1 MAENTEVG
9 NPLQPAGPASVL
21 PMPAGPGLETV
32 EAAHCTTMSTPA
44 RRILEVFD
52 AAEIGRAAGVPARDV
67 QALMASGVIESID
80 GRFSTMDQAMAAV
93 RRLRRGRVSGRPGL
107 FQGASTAKR
116 HGSIPLAASG
126 LFHALIVGLFVLT
139 TIGMAAPARV
149 ELETR
154 NLTRLVFLP
163 LPGPGGGGGGG
174 GLKQPAPAPRAQLK
188 GKDSLKS
195 PVTVRPAI
203 KAPEEKPAVRQTPP
217 PPPVAT
223 ERPVEPPPPEKKPDP
238 VPPVAAPVV
247 SVPADPVDKPGA
259 VTDQPPSESRGTGTG
274 GGTGS
279 GQGAGMGEGTGNGIG
294 PGSGG
299 GTGGGPYRPGAGI
312 TPPGLIRE
320 IKPDYTEEARRR
332 SIAGDVVLEIVV
344 RTDGSVGEVRLL
356 QGLGAG
362 LDQRAIDAVKQW
374 RFSPA
379 RRYGTPVDVIVEV
392 AVEFKMR

>member
-1 MAENTEVG
+1 M
-9 NPLQPAGPASVL
+9 L
-21 PMPAGPGLETV
+21 
-32 EAAHCTTMSTPA
+32 TPA
-44 RRILEVFD
+44 RTLFDVFS
-52 AAEIGRAAGVPARDV
+52 AAEIGRAAGVPAREV
-67 QALMASGVIESID
+67 RALLACGGIESID
-80 GRFSTMDQAMAAV
+80 GRFATADQAVAAV
-93 RRLRRGRVSGRPGL
+93 RRLHRGSGISGRPGL
-107 FQGASTAKR
+107 FQTAASAKR
-116 HGSIPLAASG
+116 NGGVPLAASG
-126 LFHALIVGLFVLT
+126 LVHALLVGLVVFT

-154 NLTRLVFLP
+154 NLTRLVFVP
-163 LPGPGGGGGGG
+163 LAGPGGGGGGG

-195 PVTVRPAI
+195 PVMVRRAI

-223 ERPVEPPPPEKKPDP
+223 ERPVEPPPPERKPDP
-238 VPPVAAPVV
+238 APPVVAPVI
-247 SVPADPVDKPGA
+247 SVPADPVDKPGV
-259 VTDQPPSESRGTGTG
+259 VTEQPPSDSRGSGSG

-279 GQGAGMGEGTGNGIG
+279 GQGTGMGEGTGAGIG

-320 IKPDYTEEARRR
+320 VKPDYTEEARRR
-332 SIAGDVVLEIVV
+332 NLAGDVVLEIVV
-344 RTDGSVGEVRLL
+344 RRDGSVGEVRLL

-362 LDQRAIDAVKQW
+362 LDQRAVDAVKQW

-379 RRYGTPVDVIVEV
+379 RRYGSPVDVIVEV

>member
-1 MAENTEVG
+1 
-9 NPLQPAGPASVL
+9 
-21 PMPAGPGLETV
+21 MPRVCLLAKCGGSWL
-32 EAAHCTTMSTPA
+32 
-44 RRILEVFD
+44 RGRFD
-52 AAEIGRAAGVPARDV
+52 
-67 QALMASGVIESID
+67 SID
-80 GRFSTMDQAMAAV
+80 GRFATTGQAVAAV
-93 RRLRRGRVSGRPGL
+93 RLLRQGLGAASRPGL
-107 FQGASTAKR
+107 FQQTASPAKPN
-116 HGSIPLAASG
+116 GGIPLAASG
-126 LFHALIVGLFVLT
+126 LVHALLVGLVVLT
-139 TIGMAAPARV
+139 TVGMAAPARV
-149 ELETR
+149 QLETR

-223 ERPVEPPPPEKKPDP
+223 ERPVEPPPPERKPDP
-238 VPPVAAPVV
+238 VPPVVAPVV
-247 SVPADPVDKPGA
+247 SVPGDPVDKPG
-259 VTDQPPSESRGTGTG
+259 VVNEQPPSESRGSGSG

-279 GQGAGMGEGTGNGIG
+279 GQGTGMGEGTGTGIG

-320 IKPDYTEEARRR
+320 VKPDYTEEARRR
-332 SIAGDVVLEIVV
+332 NLAGDVVLEIVV
-344 RTDGSVGEVRLL
+344 RSDGSVGEVRLL

-362 LDQRAIDAVKQW
+362 LDQPSRRRREAVAILPRAALRLARGRDRRSRRRIQDAVV
-374 RFSPA
+374 
-379 RRYGTPVDVIVEV
+379 G
-392 AVEFKMR
+392 

>member
-1 MAENTEVG
+1 
-9 NPLQPAGPASVL
+9 
-21 PMPAGPGLETV
+21 
-32 EAAHCTTMSTPA
+32 MSIPA
-44 RRILEVFD
+44 RRILDVFD

-67 QALMASGVIESID
+67 RAMLASGVIESID
-80 GRFSTMDQAMAAV
+80 GRFSTANQAIAAV
-93 RRLRRGRVSGRPGL
+93 RRLRRGLVSGRPGL
-107 FQGASTAKR
+107 FQTWSTTKR

-126 LFHALIVGLFVLT
+126 LFHAVLVGLFVLT
-139 TIGMAAPARV
+139 TIGMTAPTRV

-174 GLKQPAPAPRAQLK
+174 GFKQPAPAPRAQLK
-188 GKDSLKS
+188 GKDSLQS
-195 PVTVRPAI
+195 PVTVRRAI

-238 VPPVAAPVV
+238 VPPVVAPVV
-247 SVPADPVDKPGA
+247 SVPADPVDKPG
-259 VTDQPPSESRGTGTG
+259 VVKEQPPSDSRGT
-274 GGTGS
+274 
-279 GQGAGMGEGTGNGIG
+279 GMGEGTGNGIG

-299 GTGGGPYRPGAGI
+299 GTGGGPYRPGSGI

-362 LDQRAIDAVKQW
+362 LDQRAIEAVKQW

-379 RRYGTPVDVIVEV
+379 RRNGTPVDVIVEV

>member
-1 MAENTEVG
+1 MF
-9 NPLQPAGPASVL
+9 
-21 PMPAGPGLETV
+21 
-32 EAAHCTTMSTPA
+32 TPA
-44 RRILEVFD
+44 RRVLDVFS
-52 AAEIGRAAGVPARDV
+52 AREIGRAAGVSIREV
-67 QALMASGVIESID
+67 RALLASGVIESVD
-80 GRFSTMDQAMAAV
+80 GHFATADQAIAAV
-93 RRLRRGRVSGRPGL
+93 RRLRKGLGQAGRPGL
-107 FQGASTAKR
+107 FRTASSAQR
-116 HGSIPLAASG
+116 HPSIPLAASG
-126 LFHALIVGLFVLT
+126 LFHALLVGLFVLT
-139 TIGMAAPARV
+139 TVGMAAPPRV
-149 ELETR
+149 QMETR

-223 ERPVEPPPPEKKPDP
+223 ERPVEPPPPERKPDP
-238 VPPVAAPVV
+238 VPPVVAPVV
-247 SVPADPVDKPGA
+247 SVPADPVDKPGVA
-259 VTDQPPSESRGTGTG
+259 NEQPPSESRGSGSG

-279 GQGAGMGEGTGNGIG
+279 GQGTGMGEGTGTGIG

-299 GTGGGPYRPGAGI
+299 GTGGGPYRPGSGI
-312 TPPGLIRE
+312 TPPGLLRE

-332 SIAGDVVLEIVV
+332 NLAGDVVLEIIV
-344 RTDGSVGEVRLL
+344 RADGSVGEVRLL